1 VPDRAVAPTQGVEV
15 RGLFAAALE
24 RNTEYLLDSFT
35 LNDLLVHFRRRAG
48 LPTPDADHPLHFI
61 WDENLQGSSAG
72 RFLMG
77 AGNTLRWR
85 DDAELRR
92 RADEVVDGIEAARAP
107 NGYIMAYPEDTF
119 FQSER
124 GAYVRSWVTH
134 GLLEMAKLG
143 NPKALDLV
151 RGFYDWYNAFDGL
164 PFVLR
169 RCGYGPQGT
178 VANTR
183 VYFSPVGTPADLHT
197 VQRYLQEDYWMDDLA
212 ARRPEALGEYPYDR
226 QHSYLITCVEPYADL
241 YRATGDR
248 RYLDAVLGA
257 HELFRDNW
265 QSPGG
270 SFTILEGK
278 EIEPRSNPLFESLG
292 ETCGSAFWMLLNQR
306 LHQLYPDEEKY
317 VTEIEK
323 SIYNVLLANQSG
335 VDGIR
340 YHTVLTGK
348 KEPPIC
354 DNTCCEGQATRLLG
368 SLPEFIYSL
377 ADDGIWINLYEPSTI
392 NWQNDG
398 TDVTLTMETRFPDDP
413 AVSVEFTAPNTIQ
426 MTIHV
431 RVPSWSST
439 PMEIRVN
446 DQAAS
451 IGMPG
456 TYVALE
462 REWRSGDRISFVLS
476 ATVQVKRYVGMDEVP
491 GRPRYSVEYG
501 PVQLAALWDAER
513 VMPIPPGGIEGL
525 PQHFERAEGSLAFT
539 LDNSSLYQKPT
550 RWIPYFAVQDEG
562 FTCVP
567 MIVAGH

>member
-1 VPDRAVAPTQGVEV
+1 
-15 RGLFAAALE
+15 
-24 RNTEYLLDSFT
+24 
-35 LNDLLVHFRRRAG
+35 
-48 LPTPDADHPLHFI
+48 
-61 WDENLQGSSAG
+61 
-72 RFLMG
+72 
-77 AGNTLRWR
+77 
-85 DDAELRR
+85 
-92 RADEVVDGIEAARAP
+92 
-107 NGYIMAYPEDTF
+107 
-119 FQSER
+119 
-124 GAYVRSWVTH
+124 
-134 GLLEMAKLG
+134 
-143 NPKALDLV
+143 
-151 RGFYDWYNAFDGL
+151 
-164 PFVLR
+164 
-169 RCGYGPQGT
+169 
-178 VANTR
+178 
-183 VYFSPVGTPADLHT
+183 
-197 VQRYLQEDYWMDDLA
+197 
-212 ARRPEALGEYPYDR
+212 
-226 QHSYLITCVEPYADL
+226 
-241 YRATGDR
+241 
-248 RYLDAVLGA
+248 
-257 HELFRDNW
+257 
-265 QSPGG
+265 
-270 SFTILEGK
+270 
-278 EIEPRSNPLFESLG
+278 
-292 ETCGSAFWMLLNQR
+292 
-306 LHQLYPDEEKY
+306 
-317 VTEIEK
+317 
-323 SIYNVLLANQSG
+323 
-335 VDGIR
+335 
-340 YHTVLTGK
+340 
-348 KEPPIC
+348 
-354 DNTCCEGQATRLLG
+354 LLG